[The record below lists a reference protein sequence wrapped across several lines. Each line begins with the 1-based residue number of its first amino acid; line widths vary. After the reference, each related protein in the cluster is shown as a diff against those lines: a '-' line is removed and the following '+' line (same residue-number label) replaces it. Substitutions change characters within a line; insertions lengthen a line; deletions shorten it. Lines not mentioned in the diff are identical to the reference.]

1 MDEEFKYKSKVFEI
15 VPNTKRN
22 QELRARKLAEE
33 NQKKQEAEKVPININ
48 IKITFFYI
56 LKKFDIY

>member
-1 MDEEFKYKSKVFEI
+1 MNDDEFKYKSKVFEI

-33 NQKKQEAEKVPININ
+33 NHRKQEAEKVN
-48 IKITFFYI
+48 
-56 LKKFDIY
+56 D